1 MDRSAQAVSG
11 YITGNLAISLIAGVA
26 TYIALVLLDVPYALM
41 LALVVAFF
49 DLIPLIGAT
58 LGALVV
64 IVVGLF
70 TSPLTAVVLI
80 AYFVVYQQVE
90 NHVLQPLV
98 YSRGVHLHP
107 IVVFL
112 AAVAGAELL
121 GILGA
126 LLAIPVAEILR
137 ILAAEWFAA
146 RTARTG
152 EHAPTA
158 EPVEIH
164 E

>member
-1 MDRSAQAVSG
+1 MSLISVLLLTFFLLLDGRRFVETGLLLVEPSRRPRIQRLLDRSAQAVSG

-26 TYIALVLLDVPYALM
+26 TYIALVLLGVPYALT

-70 TSPLTAVVLI
+70 TSPLTAVILI

-90 NHVLQPLV
+90 NHVL
-98 YSRGVHLHP
+98 
-107 IVVFL
+107 
-112 AAVAGAELL
+112 
-121 GILGA
+121 
-126 LLAIPVAEILR
+126 
-137 ILAAEWFAA
+137 
-146 RTARTG
+146 
-152 EHAPTA
+152 
-158 EPVEIH
+158 
-164 E
+164 

>member
-1 MDRSAQAVSG
+1 M
-11 YITGNLAISLIAGVA
+11 
-26 TYIALVLLDVPYALM
+26 LLDVPYALM

>member
-1 MDRSAQAVSG
+1 M
-11 YITGNLAISLIAGVA
+11 
-26 TYIALVLLDVPYALM
+26 LLDVPYALM

-98 YSRGVHLHP
+98 YSRSVHLHP